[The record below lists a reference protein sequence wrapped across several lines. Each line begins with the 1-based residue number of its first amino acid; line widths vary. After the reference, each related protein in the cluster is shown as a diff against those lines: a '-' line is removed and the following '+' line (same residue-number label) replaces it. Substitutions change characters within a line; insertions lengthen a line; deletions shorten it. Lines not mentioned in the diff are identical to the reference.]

1 MNNWFLNDASKEESY
16 MYTVGKRC
24 IDINE
29 CTLNVGF
36 ILDIY
41 QKLNIAWPI
50 LWEKIN

>member
-1 MNNWFLNDASKEESY
+1 MIPQWCKQGRII
-16 MYTVGKRC
+16 YTVGKRC

-41 QKLNIAWPI
+41 QKLNIARPI